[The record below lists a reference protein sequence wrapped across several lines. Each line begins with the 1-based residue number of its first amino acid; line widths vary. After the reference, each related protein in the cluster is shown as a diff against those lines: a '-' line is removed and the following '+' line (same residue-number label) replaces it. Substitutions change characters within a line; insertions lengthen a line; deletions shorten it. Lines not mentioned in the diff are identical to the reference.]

1 MIQRIGLEQH
11 VVPLNTRAKQ
21 VEIILIFHLRWFEK
35 LLQVIQLYFLEQIIS
50 ELKQGRNV
58 SDIARLLNVSRSSL
72 KDYVESRAL
81 KELVRG
87 MTLTRNNEDA
97 EAMIIGT
104 IKCPAV
110 HSMIQESV

>member
-1 MIQRIGLEQH
+1 MVVLGLVDQLRQTIQNEEKKEIGR
-11 VVPLNTRAKQ
+11 PKGSKSSSK
-21 VEIILIFHLRWFEK
+21 FD
-35 LLQVIQLYFLEQIIS
+35 LYLEQIIA

-110 HSMIQESV
+110 HSMIQENV

>member
-1 MIQRIGLEQH
+1 
-11 VVPLNTRAKQ
+11 
-21 VEIILIFHLRWFEK
+21 
-35 LLQVIQLYFLEQIIS
+35 
-50 ELKQGRNV
+50 V

-81 KELVRG
+81 KELIRG

-104 IKCPAV
+104 IKCPTAELT
-110 HSMIQESV
+110 IEESV